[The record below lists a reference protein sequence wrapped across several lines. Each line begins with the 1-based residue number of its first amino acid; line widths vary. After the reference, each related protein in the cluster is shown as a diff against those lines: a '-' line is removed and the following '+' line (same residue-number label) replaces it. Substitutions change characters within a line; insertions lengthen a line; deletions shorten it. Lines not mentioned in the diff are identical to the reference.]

1 MRDPLSEMREK
12 WDGWEARTVRGTER
26 SLPPKER
33 HGAAS
38 APTSTWGDG
47 GRGEARPHSPG
58 GGRLLGVCGARP
70 PRHIQIYLSYT
81 CLRCGAHLISLIASA
96 KAADLF
102 AVIRPPCHASAWPQW
117 H

>member
-38 APTSTWGDG
+38 APTSTG
-47 GRGEARPHSPG
+47 GTGG
-58 GGRLLGVCGARP
+58 GGRLGRTRP
-70 PRHIQIYLSYT
+70 GEGGCWGCVGPDPRDIYKYT
-81 CLRCGAHLISLIASA
+81 CLI
-96 KAADLF
+96 
-102 AVIRPPCHASAWPQW
+102 HA
-117 H
+117 